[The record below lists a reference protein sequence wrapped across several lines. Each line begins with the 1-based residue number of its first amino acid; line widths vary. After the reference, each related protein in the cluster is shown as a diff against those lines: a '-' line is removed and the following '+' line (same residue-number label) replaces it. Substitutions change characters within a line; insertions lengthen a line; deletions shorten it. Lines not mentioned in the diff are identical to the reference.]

1 MAMIWP
7 YLGFSTFTFSSLGI
21 KPKESPMYTIKTLEK
36 KSVRKL
42 SSQYWFRPLPVARA
56 LGKGLAMVK
65 RFWVSLG
72 LLAFFGMSFTAA
84 TIPVSPASAA
94 ACFSTFTNK
103 TTVNGLGD
111 DYVFGVYADGLK
123 VYAATAGGLSI
134 SINGGTS
141 FDNRTVANATLA
153 NDNVNGV
160 YVVGSTIYAATGGAG
175 GLSISRNGGTSFV
188 NGTAV
193 VVNGVY
199 ADGINVYAATAGGLS
214 ISINGGTSFENRT
227 TVNGLG
233 SNDVYGVYAD
243 GLNVY
248 AATAGGLS
256 ISTDGGTSF
265 DNRTVAN
272 ATLGNNIVL
281 GVYVDGSTIY
291 AATAGGLSIS
301 TDGGDNFTNKTTVN
315 GLGSN
320 VVQGVY
326 VDGSKVYAATA
337 GGLSISADCASSSPP
352 PTEGGAPAQ
361 VKAPTLAETGPDLS
375 LVLVGSGVSTLF
387 LVVGAAAILAARRKL
402 AAS

>member
-1 MAMIWP
+1 MIWP
-7 YLGFSTFTFSSLGI
+7 YLGFSTFPFSSLEI
-21 KPKESPMYTIKTLEK
+21 NPKESHMYTIKTLEEQ
-36 KSVRKL
+36 SVRKL

-103 TTVNGLGD
+103 TTVNGLGNN
-111 DYVFGVYADGLK
+111 YVLGVYVDGSNVYAATIGGLSISANGGATFLNKTTGQGLGSNVVYGVYADGLN
-123 VYAATAGGLSI
+123 VYAATDGGLSI
-134 SINGGTS
+134 ST
-141 FDNRTVANATLA
+141 D
-153 NDNVNGV
+153 
-160 YVVGSTIYAATGGAG
+160 GGAAFTNKTTAD
-175 GLSISRNGGTSFV
+175 GLGN
-188 NGTAV
+188 NNA
-193 VVNGVY
+193 NGVY
-199 ADGINVYAATAGGLS
+199 AIGTNVYAATAGGLS
-214 ISINGGTSFENRT
+214 ISANGGSSFVNP
-227 TVNGLG
+227 TVVVVN
-233 SNDVYGVYAD
+233 GVYAV
-243 GLNVY
+243 GSNVY

-256 ISTDGGTSF
+256 ISTDGGATF
-265 DNRTVAN
+265 TNRTTADG
-272 ATLGNNIVL
+272 LGNNAVL
-281 GVYVDGSTIY
+281 GVYAVGGTIY
-291 AATAGGLSIS
+291 AAT
-301 TDGGDNFTNKTTVN
+301 
-315 GLGSN
+315 
-320 VVQGVY
+320 Q
-326 VDGSKVYAATA
+326 